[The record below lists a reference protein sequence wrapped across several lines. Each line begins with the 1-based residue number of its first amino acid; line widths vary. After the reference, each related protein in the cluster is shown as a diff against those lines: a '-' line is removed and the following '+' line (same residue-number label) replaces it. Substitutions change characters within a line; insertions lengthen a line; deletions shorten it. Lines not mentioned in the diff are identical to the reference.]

1 MTYRSLLFLLLII
14 VYLLGVFER
23 ELIIWVLHITIYQ
36 IESTTIVDK
45 LL

>member
-23 ELIIWVLHITIYQ
+23 EQIIWVLYMTIYQ